1 MTAQT
6 SLPDPSPSLTF
17 AKDKRLLTPND
28 FKAVFDTPIKKI
40 HSTHFLLFVANTQ
53 QNHARLGL
61 AITKKKL
68 KKAVDRNLVKRH
80 TREIFRLNQHNL
92 PPLDCVLI
100 VKSGAFVGNKKQKAD
115 KETVNQIIKTELTEI
130 FERLSS
136 IKPINQISLIG
147 NSDKSKTDETL

>member
-1 MTAQT
+1 M
-6 SLPDPSPSLTF
+6 SSPSCQAF
-17 AKDKRLLTPND
+17 YFDKSKRLLAPSD
-28 FKAVFDTPIKKI
+28 FKAVFDNPIKKI

-100 VKSGAFVGNKKQKAD
+100 VKSGAFVGTKKQQMDKA
-115 KETVNQIIKTELTEI
+115 TSLVIIKTELTEI
-130 FERLSS
+130 FAKLPKLVTTQTRPSAHFV
-136 IKPINQISLIG
+136 
-147 NSDKSKTDETL
+147 KTDSANH